1 MRILRIVSTT
11 LMFMGLLTCEPRN
24 KKEYQTPSIS
34 FFYWKSTFS
43 LNKTTEKWLDSI
55 PVKKIYVRFFD
66 VDFDKQKG
74 PFPVAPLVGL
84 PQNLPFIV
92 TPVVFITNE
101 TFLNIKKEKDLQ
113 DLADKVAE
121 KIGLSAQN
129 LRVNEWLIDCDW
141 SGKTRAPYFKFLSKL
156 KEKARVK
163 KITLMTTIRLDQYK
177 NYKSTGVPPVKKG
190 LLMAYNMGELSKWE
204 TTNSILNEEDA
215 AMYLQNPT
223 TYPIPLSLGL
233 PFYQWGVV
241 FRDFK
246 LVRLING
253 LDQMELTDT
262 VRFKQMGEN
271 RYEIQKSTFLNG
283 AYLYQG
289 DKIRLEKIDSS
300 DLLHMVNLLKGW
312 KLKNQGEEMVFFH
325 LNEEIIN
332 SSNQTFFKS
341 FSQKV
346 SIEPIE

>member
-1 MRILRIVSTT
+1 MRILRIVFTT
-11 LMFMGLLTCEPRN
+11 LMFMGLLTCEPGN

-34 FFYWKSTFS
+34 FFYWKSTFR
-43 LNKTTEKWLDSI
+43 LNKNTEKWMDSI
-55 PVKKIYVRFFD
+55 PVKKVYVRFFD
-66 VDFDKQKG
+66 VDIDPQKG
-74 PFPVAPLVGL
+74 PFPVAPLSGL

-101 TFLNIKKEKDLQ
+101 TFLNIRKEKDLQ

-121 KIGLSAQN
+121 KLGLSAQN
-129 LRVNEWLIDCDW
+129 LQVNDWLIDCDW
-141 SGKTRAPYFKFLSKL
+141 TRKSREPYFKFLSIL
-156 KEKARVK
+156 KEKAHLK
-163 KITLMTTIRLDQYK
+163 NISLMATIRLDQYK

-190 LLMAYNMGELSKWE
+190 LLMSYNMGELSKWE
-204 TTNSILNEEDA
+204 TTNSILNKKDA
-215 AMYLQNPT
+215 KIYLQNPQP
-223 TYPIPLSLGL
+223 YPIPLILGL

-271 RYEIQKSTFLNG
+271 RYDIQKSTFLNG

-300 DLLHMVNLLKGW
+300 DLLKMVDLLKGW
-312 KLKNQGEEMVFFH
+312 KLKNENDEIVFFH
-325 LNEEIIN
+325 LDEKIIN
-332 SSNQTFFKS
+332 SPNRTFFKRL
-341 FSQKV
+341 SQKV
-346 SIEPIE
+346 ITK